1 MRNIDVERGARMTAW
16 AERAGLRAQDIALEL
31 RVTIATVRSWM
42 SGVGEPRGSQCEALE
57 RMGRGFRR
65 KVYGVAA

>member
-1 MRNIDVERGARMTAW
+1 MRAW
-16 AERAGLRAQDIALEL
+16 AERARLEPRDIALEL
-31 RVTIATVRSWM
+31 RVTIGTVRNWFE
-42 SGVGEPRGSQCEALE
+42 GIGEPRGSQCEVLE